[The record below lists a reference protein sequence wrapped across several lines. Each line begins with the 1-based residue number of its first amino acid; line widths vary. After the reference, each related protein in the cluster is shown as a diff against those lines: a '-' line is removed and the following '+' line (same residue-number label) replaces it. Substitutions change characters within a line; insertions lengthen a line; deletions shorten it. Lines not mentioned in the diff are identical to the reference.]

1 MKDIVHFIKQRD
13 GLLAYFPVEE
23 EIPKCGKEW
32 VTNMLQTLC
41 FDDFQFFVGEQEMKH
56 RAKIDEARKL

>member
-1 MKDIVHFIKQRD
+1 MKKAYCPQIDGLHMKDIVHFIKQRN

-41 FDDFQFFVGEQEMKH
+41 FDEF
-56 RAKIDEARKL
+56 

>member
-1 MKDIVHFIKQRD
+1 MKDIVDFIRQRND
-13 GLLAYFPVEE
+13 LLDYFPVEE

-41 FDDFQFFVGEQEMKH
+41 FDEF
-56 RAKIDEARKL
+56 